1 MARLTVNIDKN
12 MKILVVD
19 DHQTMRRIVEQTLR
33 NLGFKNI
40 DTADDG
46 ATALPMLEK
55 GGFDFLVS
63 DWNMPKMQGIDLLKA
78 VRADANLKSMPVL
91 MVTAEAKAEQI
102 VMAAKAGVNDYVVKP
117 FNADTLNKKIEKI
130 FSKL

>member
-1 MARLTVNIDKN
+1 MNIDKN

-63 DWNMPKMQGIDLLKA
+63 DWNMPKMQGIDC
-78 VRADANLKSMPVL
+78 
-91 MVTAEAKAEQI
+91 
-102 VMAAKAGVNDYVVKP
+102 
-117 FNADTLNKKIEKI
+117 
-130 FSKL
+130 